1 MVGAQTCPPPPPTI
15 QTSVNFRSFAILAS
29 LLILRRSFH
38 WCRGIF
44 PNQSMPKVKLENKKQ
59 GRNYSFLVLLVLPY
73 HCVSFFPALEA
84 FVPVDWLA
92 VNGSSLW
99 PITIGTD
106 NRMNQSELDV
116 NTACCQGGKM
126 RASRVGWGN
135 KKVKRINA
143 VEKWD
148 FYWVT
153 KFGSWTSSPVSRILT
168 EE

>member
-1 MVGAQTCPPPPPTI
+1 MVGAKTFPPPPPPTI

-44 PNQSMPKVKLENKKQ
+44 PNRSMPKVRKQKTRKKLFF
-59 GRNYSFLVLLVLPY
+59 SCLVLPY

-84 FVPVDWLA
+84 FVPLDWLA

-135 KKVKRINA
+135 KKVKRIKA